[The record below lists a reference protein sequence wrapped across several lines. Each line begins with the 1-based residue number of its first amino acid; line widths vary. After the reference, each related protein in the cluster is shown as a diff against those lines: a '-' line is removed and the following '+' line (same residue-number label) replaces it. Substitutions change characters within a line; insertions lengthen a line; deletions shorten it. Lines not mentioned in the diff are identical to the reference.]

1 MSRSGTLRLH
11 VSVAAFGVLFLCSC
25 RQSWE
30 APTQTAQVVD
40 ATTKAAVPGAIVVTS
55 WELYEVTG
63 WPITYA
69 EIPAEIVQVQET
81 VTDRDGR
88 FVIAGW
94 GPEVRWSRSV
104 HMEANEPVI
113 RILADGYCPRIL
125 RSQPSFPVL
134 VAKKRTGEVPFE
146 DLPDWIELTPAN
158 GDWAKCQQAYLELVA
173 SAYTLAYWNRD
184 CGWTRVPRLVQ
195 RLTHDAQV
203 GRYDQYGLVGGRL
216 PSVPVEPTC
225 PPIEELGDY
234 RPKAPDPAYEAET
247 EAAARAAAAAR
258 ALTSVPPIRCDILI
272 CVKTT
277 TLTGCFGGC
286 AVPSHSIRPTSV
298 GGEEVDVGIWVR
310 GSGPEG
316 RAGTDPRF
324 EVLVRDFTPDGMA
337 ECSFAIDGT
346 PLQDRTQAC
355 DSRLG
360 QVQVTVEQQ

>member
-1 MSRSGTLRLH
+1 MGRSRTLGRH
-11 VSVAAFGVLFLCSC
+11 VCVTVVGVLLLCSC

-30 APTQTAQVVD
+30 APSQTALVVD
-40 ATTKAAVPGAIVVTS
+40 AETKAAVPGALVVAS
-55 WELYEVTG
+55 WELYAVTG

-69 EIPAEIVQVQET
+69 EIPAEILQVQET
-81 VTDRDGR
+81 VTDSDGR

-104 HMEANEPVI
+104 RMETNQPML
-113 RILADGYCPRIL
+113 RILADGYCPRLLVSLSNAPL
-125 RSQPSFPVL
+125 R
-134 VAKKRTGEVPFE
+134 RTGEVPLE
-146 DLPDWIELTPAN
+146 YLPDRIELTPAN
-158 GDWAKCQQAYLELVA
+158 GDWAKCQQAYLEVVA
-173 SAYTLAYWNRD
+173 SAYTLAYWNSD
-184 CGWTRVPRLVQ
+184 CAWTRVPRLGQ
-195 RLTHDAQV
+195 RLRHDAQV
-203 GRYDQYGLVGGRL
+203 GRYDQTLAPGGTIQRL
-216 PSVPVEPTC
+216 PVARNC
-225 PPIEELGDY
+225 PSIEEPGYY

-337 ECSFAIDGT
+337 ECSFTIDGT